1 MISASSNFK
10 SSKMESLSKTN
21 SSCQTLTLSNPFLRN
36 SNGNNVDNTKDLK
49 HLEQLND
56 SFIPQINNNLETS
69 TIIKN
74 SKKHSINSKTSK
86 LFNKTSIEDTSIDEI
101 INELENDGIVS
112 SNQTSISCENIKNID
127 QWINFNQK
135 VKSLEE
141 TMAKQN
147 KKLDDLFSK
156 LSDDKINITKANA
169 PTKNI
174 YKEKSVSEDL
184 TKEDKLLKEKIAEK
198 LDA

>member
-1 MISASSNFK
+1 MISVSSNFK
-10 SSKMESLSKTN
+10 SSKMESPSKTN

-36 SNGNNVDNTKDLK
+36 SSGNNVDNTKDLK

-156 LSDDKINITKANA
+156 LSDDKINITKANT

-174 YKEKSVSEDL
+174 YEEKSVSEDL